1 MEEMRSVRVRQDTLY
16 DGTLIITTG
25 DSRSDHS
32 DFEYLP
38 DHPDNEFD
46 PAGKLEVEEVL
57 DMEEC
62 EDKSLKSEDL
72 DMIYPVDQLQANQNP
87 HRMASLTPLE
97 VFQIYMPAGKATAG
111 HSELL
116 QYPQEMRQFIELI
129 LLSGYYCVLETK
141 HYWPTQPDMGTEV
154 AISSM
159 SQKWY
164 LEIKNVDELIVLYF
178 GRHGAKM
185 LMKGKMIQF
194 GYKVLMLCGR
204 DGYSCHMIIDQGK
217 EFQASKVLLST
228 RVVTDM
234 VAVIQENSRTI
245 KQTLSLL
252 QGKVE
257 SRCTNAEHKV
267 KKWYWPLFVRAVNVA
282 TVAAWQINCFIEER
296 SHSPLV
302 FCRQGLVGFQRSER
316 ISSPRAASG
325 LMSQLADIQF
335 DGVNHIRRQDHR
347 DVVKNADE
355 TP

>member
-1 MEEMRSVRVRQDTLY
+1 MNYVIPPYKIPNAIIIQHGMFHEEFS
-16 DGTLIITTG
+16 
-25 DSRSDHS
+25 
-32 DFEYLP
+32 
-38 DHPDNEFD
+38 
-46 PAGKLEVEEVL
+46 
-57 DMEEC
+57 
-62 EDKSLKSEDL
+62 
-72 DMIYPVDQLQANQNP
+72 
-87 HRMASLTPLE
+87 
-97 VFQIYMPAGKATAG
+97 
-111 HSELL
+111 
-116 QYPQEMRQFIELI
+116 
-129 LLSGYYCVLETK
+129 
-141 HYWPTQPDMGTEV
+141 
-154 AISSM
+154 
-159 SQKWY
+159 
-164 LEIKNVDELIVLYF
+164 VDELIVLYF

-204 DGYSCHMIIDQGK
+204 DGYSCHMIIYQGK

-257 SRCTNAEHKV
+257 SRCTNAEHS

-316 ISSPRAASG
+316 ISSPRVASG

-335 DGVNHIRRQDHR
+335 DGVNHIRRTGPQGRCKECRR
-347 DVVKNADE
+347 DTQNMCTKCSVRVHAVRGKQCFE
-355 TP
+355 IYRPQK

>member
-1 MEEMRSVRVRQDTLY
+1 MNNVIPPYKVPNPIIIQHGMFHEEFS
-16 DGTLIITTG
+16 
-25 DSRSDHS
+25 
-32 DFEYLP
+32 
-38 DHPDNEFD
+38 
-46 PAGKLEVEEVL
+46 
-57 DMEEC
+57 
-62 EDKSLKSEDL
+62 
-72 DMIYPVDQLQANQNP
+72 
-87 HRMASLTPLE
+87 
-97 VFQIYMPAGKATAG
+97 
-111 HSELL
+111 
-116 QYPQEMRQFIELI
+116 
-129 LLSGYYCVLETK
+129 
-141 HYWPTQPDMGTEV
+141 
-154 AISSM
+154 
-159 SQKWY
+159 
-164 LEIKNVDELIVLYF
+164 VDELIVLYF

-245 KQTLSLL
+245 KQTL
-252 QGKVE
+252 
-257 SRCTNAEHKV
+257 KV